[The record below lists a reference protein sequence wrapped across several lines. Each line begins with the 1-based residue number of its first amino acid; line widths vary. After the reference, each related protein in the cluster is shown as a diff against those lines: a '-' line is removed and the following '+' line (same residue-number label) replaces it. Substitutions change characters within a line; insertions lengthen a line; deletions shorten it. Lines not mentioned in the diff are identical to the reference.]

1 MTILSKSI
9 YNILQMR
16 SISNKQILNSR
27 LSSKV
32 DSPKELG
39 KRVTKQRA
47 LIFKII
53 QQGKGHLD
61 ADEIYRRAR
70 AIQPRLSLSTVY
82 RALKA
87 LKEPGLIREL
97 NLSDSH
103 HQYETLSP
111 SKSKHHHLVCLG
123 CGKVIEFEY
132 PISRY
137 IKKNILKARDF
148 HIVDTEIRL
157 KGYCPRCWNE
167 KEK

>member
-1 MTILSKSI
+1 
-9 YNILQMR
+9 MR
-16 SISNKQILNSR
+16 SISNKQNPKPP
-27 LSSKV
+27 LSSN
-32 DSPKELG
+32 SNAPKNLG
-39 KRVTKQRA
+39 KRVTRQRA
-47 LIFKII
+47 LILEII

-97 NLSDSH
+97 HLDDSH
-103 HQYETLSP
+103 HHYETIST

-137 IKKNILKARDF
+137 IRRNIPEARDF
-148 HIVDTEIRL
+148 QIVDTEIRL
-157 KGYCPRCWNE
+157 TGYCPRCWHE
-167 KEK
+167 REP